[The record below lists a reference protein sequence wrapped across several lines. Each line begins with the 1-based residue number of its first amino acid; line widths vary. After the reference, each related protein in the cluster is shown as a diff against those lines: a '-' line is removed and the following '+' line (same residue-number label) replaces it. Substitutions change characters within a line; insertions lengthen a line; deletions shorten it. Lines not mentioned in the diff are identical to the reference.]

1 MYPISLGDVAM
12 STLKTK
18 FGYVTL
24 IVGIAVITGYLC
36 QGLGSGKVLGNMGM
50 TWLVTANVVL
60 SIIGA
65 YVLGERQ
72 AQAAWESV
80 LGSAESRVEKAEAA
94 LMRIATAAHSA
105 IELLDDRYRDTHQD
119 RMRLRVVYFA
129 DTFSTLIEALSAIPV
144 HELTSVEAVIALVG
158 LRKNMTE
165 AQLLIER
172 YVADQTVRHDSAM
185 TGKGLDLRACKAH
198 ASSHYHELV
207 RALKTD

>member
-1 MYPISLGDVAM
+1 MMKDIRKGTLYVVLPIVVALMAGYFVRQLDISRLARPADV
-12 STLKTK
+12 L
-18 FGYVTL
+18 
-24 IVGIAVITGYLC
+24 AV
-36 QGLGSGKVLGNMGM
+36 
-50 TWLVTANVVL
+50 WLVPL
-60 SIIGA
+60 STVFAILGA
-65 YVLGERQ
+65 YLLGERQ

-80 LGSAESRVEKAEAA
+80 LGSAESRGEKAEAA

-172 YVADQTVRHDSAM
+172 YVADQAVHHNSAM
-185 TGKGLDLRACKAH
+185 TGNGLDLRACKAH
-198 ASSHYHELV
+198 ASGHYHDLV

>member
-1 MYPISLGDVAM
+1 LARPADV
-12 STLKTK
+12 L
-18 FGYVTL
+18 
-24 IVGIAVITGYLC
+24 AV
-36 QGLGSGKVLGNMGM
+36 
-50 TWLVTANVVL
+50 WLVPL
-60 SIIGA
+60 STVFAILGA
-65 YVLGERQ
+65 YLLGERQ

-80 LGSAESRVEKAEAA
+80 LGAAESRVEKAEAA
-94 LMRIATAAHSA
+94 VMRIATAAHSA

-172 YVADQTVRHDSAM
+172 YVADQTVHHDSAM

-198 ASSHYHELV
+198 ASSHYHDLV

>member
-1 MYPISLGDVAM
+1 MSM
-12 STLKTK
+12 STSKTK
-18 FGYVTL
+18 LGYVTL
-24 IVGIAVITGYLC
+24 IVGIAFITGYLC
-36 QGLGSGKVLGNMGM
+36 QGLGGGKALGNMGM

-80 LGSAESRVEKAEAA
+80 LGSAESRGEKAEAA
-94 LMRIATAAHSA
+94 VMRIATAAHSA
-105 IELLDDRYRDTHQD
+105 IELLDDRYRDTNQD

-158 LRKNMTE
+158 LRKNMSE

-172 YVADQTVRHDSAM
+172 YVADQAAHQRDAAM
-185 TGKGLDLRACKAH
+185 MGKGLDLRACKAH